1 MTMLIF
7 LRHGSLLDSS
17 ITLRSHA
24 LMTQKCQ
31 RMFMTCCSIRICKK
45 PLFLVLI
52 RYKYEVLKKK
62 KLFLCSFTPVF
73 FGHVT
78 IAVTLQDFFLHFHNH
93 ILLTKKGENLEIE
106 NLQIGLVL
114 QKLLS
119 LKRCSVKYGNFC
131 SGNYRV

>member
-1 MTMLIF
+1 MTIPIF
-7 LRHGSLLDSS
+7 LGHGSLADSS

-31 RMFMTCCSIRICKK
+31 RMFMTCCSIRICEK
-45 PLFLVLI
+45 PVFLVLI
-52 RYKYEVLKKK
+52 RYKYEVLKEKK
-62 KLFLCSFTPVF
+62 SCFYAYLPLSF

-93 ILLTKKGENLEIE
+93 ILLTKKGENLK
-106 NLQIGLVL
+106 QIGLVL
-114 QKLLS
+114 EKLLS

-131 SGNYRV
+131 SRNYRV